1 MDNMTAFFSVMLI
14 TIADFLGREPVI
26 YIFGLVCLSMLIK
39 VFRQLL
45 P

>member
-1 MDNMTAFFSVMLI
+1 MADFFSLML
-14 TIADFLGREPVI
+14 TAIADFLGREPIV
-26 YIFGLVCLSMLIK
+26 YLFGLLCLSILVK

>member
-1 MDNMTAFFSVMLI
+1 MANMADFFSAFL
-14 TIADFLGREPVI
+14 TLTADFLGSEPIV
-26 YIFGLVCLSMLIK
+26 YLFGLVCLIFIIK

>member
-1 MDNMTAFFSVMLI
+1 MDNMVTFFSVTL
-14 TIADFLGREPVI
+14 TTVADFLGREPVI
-26 YIFGLVCLSMLIK
+26 YVFGLVCLSQLIK